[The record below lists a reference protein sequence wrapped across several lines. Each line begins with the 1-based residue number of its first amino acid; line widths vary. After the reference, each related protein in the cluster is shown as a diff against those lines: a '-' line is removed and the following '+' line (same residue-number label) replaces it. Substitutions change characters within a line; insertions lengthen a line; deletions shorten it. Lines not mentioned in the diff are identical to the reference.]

1 MSNSNKRMQQEAN
14 ILFQEYAF
22 LQRYV
27 EELST
32 YLNNINTALVEA
44 SLARKSMEELSK
56 RKGREILVSL
66 DRNGNAFIKTEIK
79 EENKV
84 IVSIGGD
91 YYLYTSIKKAM
102 EILDK
107 KISELEESR
116 KNIEKEISNILN
128 RMEQIKQQLA
138 VLQEKLSKQEV
149 QK

>member
-1 MSNSNKRMQQEAN
+1 MSNNEKIQQEAN
-14 ILFQEYAF
+14 VLLQEYTF

-32 YLNNINTALVEA
+32 YLNNINAALVEA
-44 SLARKSMEELSK
+44 SLARRSMEELSK
-56 RKGREILVSL
+56 GKEREILVSL

-91 YYLYTSIKKAM
+91 YYLYTSIKKAI
-102 EILDK
+102 EILNK

-116 KNIEKEISNILN
+116 KNIEKELSNILN

-138 VLQEKLSKQEV
+138 ALQEKLSKQKV

>member
-1 MSNSNKRMQQEAN
+1 MSNNERIQQEAN
-14 ILFQEYAF
+14 ILLQEYAF

-56 RKGREILVSL
+56 GKEREILVSL

-79 EENKV
+79 EEDRV

-91 YYLYTSIKKAM
+91 YYLHTSIKKAT
-102 EILDK
+102 EILDR

-116 KNIEKEISNILN
+116 KNIEKELSNILN

-138 VLQEKLSKQEV
+138 VLQGKLSKQEA